1 MTNYQRGTRFERSLM
16 KDLNEQ
22 GYDTLRTAGSH
33 GAFDVVA
40 FNSDCVIFIQ
50 CKVEKT
56 SPTSIISKYKKYKS
70 DIDRI
75 GLTKLPKHA
84 IVKELTVKVDRKK
97 PETFLVI

>member
-1 MTNYQRGTRFERSLM
+1 M

-22 GYDTLRTAGSH
+22 GFTTLRTAGSH

-40 FNSDCVIFIQ
+40 FSRECVMFIQ
-50 CKVEKT
+50 CKVEKK
-56 SPTSIISKYKKYKS
+56 SPTSIISRYKKYKD

-75 GLTKLPKHA
+75 GLTELPKHA